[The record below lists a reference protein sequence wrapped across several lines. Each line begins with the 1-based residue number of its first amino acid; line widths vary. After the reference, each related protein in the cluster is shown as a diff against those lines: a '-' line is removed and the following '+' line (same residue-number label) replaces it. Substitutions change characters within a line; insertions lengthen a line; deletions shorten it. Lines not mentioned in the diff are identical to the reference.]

1 MLGSGKGLIGLC
13 KDDEWFPE
21 FWTFHCIIHI
31 MNPVLE
37 IVNFICTHALNP
49 RQLKNPI
56 AELNED
62 FPSDLLLHCA
72 VRFFF
77 LLYFLLFLAFKSS
90 DAVPH

>member
-1 MLGSGKGLIGLC
+1 
-13 KDDEWFPE
+13 
-21 FWTFHCIIHI
+21 

-72 VRFFF
+72 VRFFLL

-90 DAVPH
+90 VPHRKT